1 MGENFLERFNLKPNL
16 SLCELLCATVD
27 LVFIDPL
34 GSRVGQSVESA
45 LIALAA
51 IFMAHSAYFNN
62 FRQEIPYFDASQQ
75 MRVLFNCFATKQC
88 LGMLKM

>member
-1 MGENFLERFNLKPNL
+1 MVENFLERFNLKPNL

-51 IFMAHSAYFNN
+51 IFFWLIAHILTIFDKKYCILTSCDKRESYLIVLQQNN
-62 FRQEIPYFDASQQ
+62 
-75 MRVLFNCFATKQC
+75 V
-88 LGMLKM
+88 

>member
-1 MGENFLERFNLKPNL
+1 MVENFLERFNLKPNL

-51 IFMAHSAYFNN
+51 IFLAQGAYFNN
-62 FRQEIPYFDASQQ
+62 FRQKIPYLPTRESYLIVLQQ
-75 MRVLFNCFATKQC
+75 SNV
-88 LGMLKM
+88 